1 MRARVVWGVVCAW
14 FGCCMRVVWVMY
26 ARARGLGVV
35 CARAW
40 FGVLYARA
48 VEGRAAVGAARYGV
62 EL

>member
-14 FGCCMRVVWVMY
+14 FGCCMR
-26 ARARGLGVV
+26 A
-35 CARAW
+35 AW
-40 FGVLYARA
+40 VLYARA